1 MHVAGCWLQREQTQL
16 LLVDC
21 QVSELPTVNRINIS
35 LSVPALEQLWSFM
48 YLFHGKPKSSASLR
62 TK

>member
-21 QVSELPTVNRINIS
+21 QVGELPAVNRINIS
-35 LSVPALEQLWSFM
+35 LSVPPLEQLWSFRAFISWKDQV
-48 YLFHGKPKSSASLR
+48 FHFIKD
-62 TK
+62 